1 MTQKTLYLPKF
12 DAVNIQLFFISS
24 IFQFSKRNLKT
35 YTPRFPKKK
44 KTTLDK
50 FLKYHFAGKKKM
62 KSDTHWP
69 DWKSFSFTTAQLVKD
84 NSSVGH
90 LAACI
95 LYKNDQENKI
105 KSPFI
110 SLKNMLCLPVLYF
123 PLLVINTMFLTP
135 GTPSSVV
142 IANPAFQKLFLSH
155 SMRSC
160 GPANHSTQAIIRV
173 LIHPQDFT
181 QTGARRQV
189 LSLISLPHEEG
200 LSALKE

>member
-12 DAVNIQLFFISS
+12 DAVNTQLFFISTLS
-24 IFQFSKRNLKT
+24 HLFHFPIQQEEFKNLHSKV
-35 YTPRFPKKK
+35 PKKK

-95 LYKNDQENKI
+95 LYKNE
-105 KSPFI
+105 
-110 SLKNMLCLPVLYF
+110 
-123 PLLVINTMFLTP
+123 
-135 GTPSSVV
+135 
-142 IANPAFQKLFLSH
+142 
-155 SMRSC
+155 
-160 GPANHSTQAIIRV
+160 
-173 LIHPQDFT
+173 
-181 QTGARRQV
+181 
-189 LSLISLPHEEG
+189 
-200 LSALKE
+200 